1 MKHLISALVENKPGV
16 LVRVAGLFSRRGFN
30 IESLSVG
37 PTENEDVSRMT
48 IVLDVKEEH
57 SVEQINKQLHK
68 LINVIKIQEL
78 EEQNA
83 MQRELI
89 MIKVRAD
96 AKVRPEIIEIVDIF
110 RAKIIDVA
118 KSSLTVEVTGTDE
131 KLQAIEDLLKPYGI
145 LELVRTGKIAL
156 GRG

>member
-1 MKHLISALVENKPGV
+1 VKHLISALVENKPGV

-57 SVEQINKQLHK
+57 SIEQINKQLHK
-68 LINVIKIQEL
+68 LINVMKIQEL
-78 EEQNA
+78 DNA
-83 MQRELI
+83 NALQRELI
-89 MIKVRAD
+89 LVKIKAD
-96 AKVRPEIIEIVDIF
+96 AKARPEIIEIVDIF

-118 KSSLTVEVTGTDE
+118 KSSLTVEVTGTNE
-131 KLQAIEDLLKPYGI
+131 KLQAFEDLLKPYGI